1 MTSFDPEAYLNSLQ
15 PLGWRFGLERMH
27 RLTSVLG
34 MPQHRFASIHVV
46 GTNGKSSV
54 AQMIA
59 ALLEAHGTSAGACI
73 SPHLVRWSE
82 RVRIRGL
89 EIEPGAFAAAVERT
103 AQGAEVA
110 NRALEEGD
118 AVTQF

>member
-1 MTSFDPEAYLNSLQ
+1 MAFDACGPEAYLDSLE
-15 PLGWRFGLERMH
+15 PLGWRFGLDRMH

-34 MPQHRFASIHVV
+34 MPQHRFASLDVV

-59 ALLEAHGTSAGACI
+59 ALLETHGVSAGACL

-82 RVRIRGL
+82 RVRIGGR
-89 EIEPGAFAAAVERT
+89 EIERGAFASAVERT
-103 AQGAEVA
+103 AQAAEVA
-110 NRALEEGD
+110 NRALDEG
-118 AVTQF
+118 